1 MILLPLASI
10 LISSERQR
18 RTFDDES
25 IRDLARD
32 IEANGLIHAVTIK
45 RDSAD
50 GIVLL
55 AGERRLRALSLVSK
69 PYRYGQLTVNPG
81 QVPAIDRGELTAI
94 QAEEIELSENLA
106 REALTWAEEYDAMAR
121 LHRLRKLQN
130 ESQTKSQTV
139 AEILQ
144 RSGSPTTTKN
154 LSEALLIADHMS
166 DKEVANA
173 KSAREALS
181 IVVRKLEAAKAEEI
195 AKLVSM
201 KEQKHS
207 LLRGDCREVLKSL
220 DSGVF
225 DVIITDPPYGI
236 DADKHSAASTSASG
250 YSHNYADDEKTA
262 VDIMNA
268 IFVEGFRVSKPK
280 AHLYMFFDL
289 RHWFAIL
296 NLAAKAGWT
305 PSLYPIVWN
314 RGGGMIGD
322 YKHIPQRAYDVILYC
337 RKGDRE
343 VNMVRPD
350 LVSIPM
356 MDGNLR
362 RHAAEKPV
370 DLYEDLLLRSAKPGN
385 RVLDPCCGAGPIFPA
400 ANRLSLYATG
410 IELDPNLGNI
420 SLSRFEEK

>member
-1 MILLPLASI
+1 VRVLALASI
-10 LISSERQR
+10 SISPDRQR
-18 RTFDDES
+18 KLFDDTS
-25 IRDLARD
+25 LRDLARD
-32 IEANGLIHAVTIK
+32 IENVGLIHAITVK
-45 RDSAD
+45 SD
-50 GIVLL
+50 GAGGLVLV

-69 PYRYGQLTVNPG
+69 PYRYGSLTVSPG
-81 QVPAIDRGELTAI
+81 QVPAVDRGELTEI
-94 QAEEIELSENLA
+94 QAEELELSENLA
-106 REALTWAEEYDAMAR
+106 REALTWQEEYDAMAR

-130 ESQTKSQTV
+130 ETQTKSQTV

-154 LSEALLIADHMS
+154 LSEALLITEHMN

-195 AKLVSM
+195 SKLVSM
-201 KEQKHS
+201 KEQKHQ
-207 LLRGDCREVLKSL
+207 LLRGDCREVLKTL

-236 DADKHSAASTSASG
+236 DADKHSAASTSSSG
-250 YSHNYADDEKTA
+250 YAHNYADDEKTA
-262 VDIMNA
+262 IDIMKA
-268 IFVEGFRVSKPK
+268 IFEEGMRVTKPK

-289 RHWFAIL
+289 RHWFAL
-296 NLAAKAGWT
+296 LELATKAGWT
-305 PSLYPIVWN
+305 SSLYPIVWN

-356 MDGNLR
+356 LDGNLR

-370 DLYEDLLLRSAKPGN
+370 DLYFDLLSRSAKPGN

-410 IELDPNLGNI
+410 IELDSSLGNI
-420 SLSRFEEK
+420 SISRFEEK